1 MTPEELERRLRRAQT
16 YDAWVVALAKFFD
29 AHGLVFGHGTDNSAD
44 EAFWLLRHLQS
55 WQDGVW
61 DAPPDTSLLPG
72 VLSLAARR
80 VAERKPLAYLIDE
93 AWFANL
99 KFRVNEHVLVPRSP
113 LAEVI
118 ERGFAPWC
126 ELRAGDRVLD
136 VGTGSGCIAIATACH
151 CPDVV
156 VDATDVSPAALAV
169 AADNVAR
176 HAVGDRVH
184 LYQADVFPPG
194 DARYRVIISN
204 PPYVPEREVAQ
215 LPAEYRAEPA
225 VGLAGGPTGFA
236 IVERLLAGAARRL
249 VPGGVL
255 IVEVGAGQEAFS
267 AAHPELPLIWLTFE
281 RGGDGV
287 FVLTAEQ
294 LSVFTPQR
302 ESPVGIIISGQSG
315 RAGRRSTPR

>member
-1 MTPEELERRLRRAQT
+1 MTREELERRLRHAPT
-16 YDAWVVALAKFFD
+16 YDAWVVALAEFFD

-44 EAFWLLRHLQS
+44 EAFWLVRHLQS
-55 WQDGVW
+55 WQDGIW
-61 DAPPDTSLLPG
+61 EEHPDATLLPA
-72 VLSLAARR
+72 VSSLAVER
-80 VAERKPLAYLIDE
+80 VTERKPLAYLIGE

-99 KFRVNEHVLVPRSP
+99 KFKVNEHVLVPRSP
-113 LAEVI
+113 LAEVV

-126 ELRAGDRVLD
+126 ELAPGDRVLD
-136 VGTGSGCIAIATACH
+136 VGTGSGCIAIATARY
-151 CPDVV
+151 CPDAV
-156 VDATDVSPAALAV
+156 VDATDVSAEALAV
-169 AADNVAR
+169 AAENVAL
-176 HAVGDRVH
+176 HDVGGRVH
-184 LYQADVFPPG
+184 LYRADVFPPG

-225 VGLAGGPTGFA
+225 VGLAGGATGFA

-255 IVEVGAGQEAFS
+255 IVEVGAGQEAFA
-267 AAHPELPLIWLTFE
+267 AAHPELPLVWLTFE

-294 LSVFTPQR
+294 LSGRTPQR
-302 ESPVGIIISGQSG
+302 
-315 RAGRRSTPR
+315 